1 MGQPTA
7 HRAAPWGRTQTC
19 ELECPSAGEMRLLTT
34 RLCSVLCFCP
44 TTVAAFHVSSLRSLG
59 TRHKFALGRATARCC
74 MARIGSGGNDDSRA
88 ADGSEELATHAGPA
102 VEVNEWFRSAD
113 EEIDVSGLRVEGELP
128 SWLLG
133 SLVHV
138 VPGKFDYGEREL
150 DWAGGAAMLFK
161 LTMREDGVSCRGRF
175 LDSAEHRANSAANDV
190 EVQMGFTRA

>member
-1 MGQPTA
+1 
-7 HRAAPWGRTQTC
+7 
-19 ELECPSAGEMRLLTT
+19 
-34 RLCSVLCFCP
+34 
-44 TTVAAFHVSSLRSLG
+44 
-59 TRHKFALGRATARCC
+59 
-74 MARIGSGGNDDSRA
+74 MAQIGSGGNDDSRA
-88 ADGSEELATHAGPA
+88 ADGSEEFATHAGPA

-161 LTMREDGVSCRGRF
+161 LTMGEDGVSCRGRF

-190 EVQMGFTRA
+190 EVQMGFMRT

>member
-1 MGQPTA
+1 
-7 HRAAPWGRTQTC
+7 
-19 ELECPSAGEMRLLTT
+19 
-34 RLCSVLCFCP
+34 
-44 TTVAAFHVSSLRSLG
+44 
-59 TRHKFALGRATARCC
+59 

-88 ADGSEELATHAGPA
+88 ADGSEEFATHAGPA

-128 SWLLG
+128 SWLIG

-190 EVQMGFTRA
+190 EVQMGFSHACVSGISNHPAIYFPTQVQLL